1 MKNLRTTVICA
12 CISLFSLYATAQT
25 PVPNEPDY
33 NKPLAFGN
41 LPDFIPVSLSNL
53 NDLVN
58 SKTGENIVTTFSTT
72 SNSAPFAGTVVSA
85 ISKYDDKVQTVFIKS
100 SNYNGATL
108 YISKVTDSFGVTKYN
123 GRMMTDF
130 KHGDI
135 YILQQKDGGF
145 LLVKKNFYQVINE

>member
-1 MKNLRTTVICA
+1 MKNLRTIVICA

-53 NDLVN
+53 NDLIN
-58 SKTGENIVTTFSTT
+58 SKTGENIITTFSATANT
-72 SNSAPFAGTVVSA
+72 APFAGTVVSA
-85 ISKYDDKVQTVFIKS
+85 VSKYDDKVQTVFIKS

-108 YISKVTDSFGVTKYN
+108 YISKVTDSEGVTKYN